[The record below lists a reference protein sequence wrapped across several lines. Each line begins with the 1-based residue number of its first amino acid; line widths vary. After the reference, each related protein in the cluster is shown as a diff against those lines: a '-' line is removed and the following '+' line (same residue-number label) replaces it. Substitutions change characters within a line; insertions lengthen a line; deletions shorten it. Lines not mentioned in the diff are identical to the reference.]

1 MMVMKRFKNTSKRW
15 KVVILIFT
23 ILLAF
28 VALVLINNI
37 VVQIQNSEKEKIKL
51 WVNAISRKAEL
62 VSHTETFFKTVREEE
77 RNRMTLLTEAQQAF
91 MELPLDQD
99 VSFYDNYLSAN
110 KTIPVIITDD
120 QNDIT
125 WYRNIELPNGV
136 TKLEGGLLREFSQ
149 ESPVHYTAYNMHFT
163 LYYKESKIYT
173 DLRKVL
179 DDFSQSFL
187 SEITNNSVFVPVIVT
202 DSMHKTIIASGN
214 INTEELSSTYELRK
228 KLANMAEDNSPIE
241 IILPDDCKAYIYYEK
256 TPLLQALQYAPIIYI
271 FIAFVLILVSYNLF
285 RTARD
290 MEQNQVWV
298 GMAKE
303 TAHQLGTP
311 ISSLIAWLE
320 YFKEKGLEE
329 KYSVEIQKDLTR
341 LETITHRFSKIGS
354 VPELKDE
361 NILGIIK
368 NAVNYLQSRTSKKI
382 TFVTNFPETAHNI
395 IVPLNAY
402 LFEWVI
408 ENVCK
413 NAIDAMNGVGTFTII
428 VTEDEKYVYIDL
440 CDTGKGMPSSM
451 YKDIF
456 KPGYSTKQRGWGLGL
471 SLAKRIIND
480 YHKGK
485 IFVKYSV
492 IDQGTVFRIIL
503 NKKKMVL

>member
-1 MMVMKRFKNTSKRW
+1 MVMKRFKNTSKRW

-99 VSFYDNYLSAN
+99 VSFYYNYLSAN

-120 QNDIT
+120 QNNIT